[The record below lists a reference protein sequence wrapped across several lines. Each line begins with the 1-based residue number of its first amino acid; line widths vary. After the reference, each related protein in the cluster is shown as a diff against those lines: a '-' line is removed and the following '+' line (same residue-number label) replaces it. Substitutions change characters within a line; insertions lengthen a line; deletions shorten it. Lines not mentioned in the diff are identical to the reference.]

1 MCVPFRFIIRL
12 PATIPSPTAARN
24 DHPLAFS
31 AVLDYSLL
39 MNTDTAQWNM
49 GRLMELATGY
59 WKSAV
64 LSAGVELGLFEQLS
78 DGPLS
83 ATELAAAEGV
93 PERYVAEILDALT
106 ALELLEKK
114 EDTYRIAAGAD
125 ALMNKNSASCILD
138 ALRFNMDLYPIWG
151 KLATC
156 VRQGAPAIPPS
167 AHLGGDNERTRR
179 FAMGMHSR
187 ALGMAPV
194 ILPAIKIKHGMKL
207 LDVACGP
214 GTFSRLLAE
223 QHDDIQVT
231 QFDLPPVLEVARELT
246 ASSAAAGR
254 IHFAPGDYH
263 KDPLPKGFDLIL
275 LSGAIHQEDEVFA
288 RELFAR
294 INASLNPGGRFLLI
308 DMMLEPD
315 RTGPLF
321 SNLFSINMMLTSPA
335 GRVFTAD
342 QLQQLVQDAGFA
354 EVNLIKPPWSPY
366 WILETRDRY

>member
-1 MCVPFRFIIRL
+1 
-12 PATIPSPTAARN
+12 
-24 DHPLAFS
+24 
-31 AVLDYSLL
+31 

-64 LSAGVELGLFEQLS
+64 LSAGVELGVFDRLSAGPMSAEQL
-78 DGPLS
+78 
-83 ATELAAAEGV
+83 AASEQV
-93 PERYVAEILDALT
+93 PERYLAEVLDALT
-106 ALELLEKK
+106 ALELLEKTD
-114 EDTYRIAAGAD
+114 ETYRIAAGAE
-125 ALMNKNSASCILD
+125 ALMSRNSPSCILD

-151 KLATC
+151 KLPTC
-156 VRQGAPAIPPS
+156 VRQGAPAVPPS
-167 AHLGGDNERTRR
+167 AHLGGDDGRTRR

-194 ILPAIKIKHGMKL
+194 ILPAIKVKKGMNM

-223 QHDDIQVT
+223 QHDDIRVT
-231 QFDLPPVLEVARELT
+231 QFDLPPVLAVAQELT
-246 ASSAAAGR
+246 ESSPAADR
-254 IHFAPGDYH
+254 IEFVPGDYH
-263 KDPLPKGFDLIL
+263 DDPLPKGFDLIL

-294 INASLNPGGRFLLI
+294 INASLNPGGRFLLV

-315 RTGPLF
+315 RAGPLF

-335 GRVFTAD
+335 GRVFTAE